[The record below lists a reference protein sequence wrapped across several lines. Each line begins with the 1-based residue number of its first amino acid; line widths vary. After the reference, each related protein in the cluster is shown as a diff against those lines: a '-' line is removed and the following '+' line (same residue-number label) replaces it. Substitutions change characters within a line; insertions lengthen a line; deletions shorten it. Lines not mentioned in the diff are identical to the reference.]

1 MPEPNDL
8 LAYLRQHGG
17 RYDDE
22 VLCEH
27 LVSQGQDRVAVDA
40 AVEAYRAERQARGRN
55 AGKTFLW
62 TIGTTLLGLASLG
75 VLIVGGC
82 FGGFVLMMSESPTQK
97 ASAYEVVAGIVAVF
111 LLLVFSFFAAL
122 RRARNKAR
130 EENSSRGDRS

>member
-8 LAYLRQHGG
+8 LAYLRQYGE

-22 VLCEH
+22 VLREH

-40 AVEAYRAERQARGRN
+40 ALEAYRAERQARGRN
-55 AGKTFLW
+55 TGKTFLW

-75 VLIVGGC
+75 VLLVGGC

-97 ASAYEVVAGIVAVF
+97 ASAYKVVAGIVAVF
-111 LLLVFSFFAAL
+111 LLLAFLFFAAL
-122 RRARNKAR
+122 RRAMRKAR
-130 EENSSRGDRS
+130 AEDSSQGDR